1 MPKHHEYVG
10 DVDYR
15 PIVRQTWDS
24 ISLYNKYIDKHHLLM
39 KTENPLP
46 YVKSGD
52 KNSNIISDCYNH
64 VIGLS
69 KDFPIHNLP
78 MQTESAFKNV
88 FEYKLEYERVISVM
102 VRKAATLYSL
112 HDSMSKYGK
121 FNDPICVLYDEHKD
135 IFHVC
140 LGQQRYYYSK
150 VTGTKLDA
158 IVYSM
163 GVSAANKINSYVDNV
178 NWDWQSFSDQFY
190 FDVIKRSTRPEEYNK
205 SHLMLSTAYD
215 SSRDS
220 IMKEHQD
227 NVMNFVGMFISEG
240 EEVYYY
246 HDDVYLFFIPNEYA
260 KKKVK
265 VNVKDEFGIIQHILW
280 RYCDIENFA
289 IEKRFE
295 INEL

>member
-1 MPKHHEYVG
+1 MPKHHEHVG
-10 DVDYR
+10 DLDYR
-15 PIVRQTWDS
+15 PIVRDVWDS
-24 ISLYNKYIDKHHLLM
+24 MAISKEYIDKHYLLM
-39 KTENPLP
+39 NTENPFP
-46 YVKSGD
+46 YVKPED
-52 KNSNIISDCYNH
+52 KNSNIVSDCYNH
-64 VIGLS
+64 VIGFV
-69 KDFPIHNLP
+69 KDFPVHSLP
-78 MQTESAFKNV
+78 IQTESALNNIFD
-88 FEYKLEYERVISVM
+88 YKLEYARVISAM
-102 VRKAATLYSL
+102 IRKSATLYSL
-112 HDSMSKYGK
+112 HDAILKYGR
-121 FNDPICVLYDEHKD
+121 FNDPICVLYDEYKN

-140 LGQQRYYYSK
+140 LGQQRYYYSR

-227 NVMNFVGMFISEG
+227 NVMNFIGMFISEA

-246 HDDVYLFFIPNEYA
+246 CDDVYLFFIPNEYA

-265 VNVKDEFGIIQHILW
+265 VNVKDDLGIIQHILW

-289 IEKRFE
+289 IEKRFSVSE
-295 INEL
+295 F